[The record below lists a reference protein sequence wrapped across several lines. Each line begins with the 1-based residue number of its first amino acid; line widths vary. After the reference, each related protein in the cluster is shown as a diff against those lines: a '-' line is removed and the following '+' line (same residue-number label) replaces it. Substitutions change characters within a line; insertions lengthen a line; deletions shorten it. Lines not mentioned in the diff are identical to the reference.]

1 MWLYDYNIKKSTL
14 LTSLQSLLYSKKNF
28 LLKMLIL
35 SKLLPPFW
43 QKKSGLLPESAIFWD
58 FRPAAVQRRPSQ
70 TRTPK
75 GVTKSCSTLF

>member
-14 LTSLQSLLYSKKNF
+14 LTSLQSLLYSKKIFVENVDSQQITASF
-28 LLKMLIL
+28 LEKNPGFFPKVQFFGI
-35 SKLLPPFW
+35 SDQLLC
-43 QKKSGLLPESAIFWD
+43 K
-58 FRPAAVQRRPSQ
+58 RPSQ

>member
-1 MWLYDYNIKKSTL
+1 
-14 LTSLQSLLYSKKNF
+14 
-28 LLKMLIL
+28 MLIL
-35 SKLLPPFW
+35 SKLMPTFW

>member
-1 MWLYDYNIKKSTL
+1 MIITL
-14 LTSLQSLLYSKKNF
+14 KNQLCLLAFRACFIQKNF

-43 QKKSGLLPESAIFWD
+43 QKNPEIPESAIFWD
-58 FRPAAVQRRPSQ
+58 FRLAAVQRRPSQ

>member
-28 LLKMLIL
+28 FENVDSQQTAFLT
-35 SKLLPPFW
+35 
-43 QKKSGLLPESAIFWD
+43 KKSAFLPESAIFWD

>member
-14 LTSLQSLLYSKKNF
+14 LTSLQSLLYSKKFFVENVDSQQITASF
-28 LLKMLIL
+28 LA
-35 SKLLPPFW
+35 
-43 QKKSGLLPESAIFWD
+43 KKSWFLPESAIFWD
-58 FRPAAVQRRPSQ
+58 LRPAAVQRRPSQ